1 MNGYQT
7 VLVGT
12 DGSESSLRAVSRAG
26 EIAADSGAKLIIAT
40 GYFRNEEDRRAAD
53 ALKDEAYKVQ
63 GKAPIYAVLREA
75 HARAAAAGAT
85 NVEERSIE
93 DAPVHALVHL
103 AEEVGADLLVVG
115 NVGLNARRAILGRLF
130 SVPGQVSTRA
140 KSDVLIV
147 HTTD

>member
-1 MNGYQT
+1 VNAYRT

-26 EIAADSGAKLIIAT
+26 EIAADSDAKLIIAT
-40 GYFRNEEDRRAAD
+40 GYFRQEEDRRAAD
-53 ALKDEAYKVQ
+53 ALKDDAYMVQ
-63 GKAPIYAVLREA
+63 GNAPIYAVLREA

-103 AEEVGADLLVVG
+103 AEDVGADLLVVG

-130 SVPGQVSTRA
+130 SVAGAVSSRA
-140 KSDVLIV
+140 KADVLIV
-147 HTTD
+147 HTSD